1 MRFTLYYRKLG
12 VSAQQWMND
21 NEDIVKKYNEL
32 KKLSAD
38 LFKQDEMAVNARNQK
53 FRNEIEKYRELINL
67 RDKQIEQEVQMRT
80 EVEKRLQKQREL
92 VEEQK
97 ESEKLQKQLIKNFE
111 NYDHTQQTF
120 SINSWVTNRRSQLN
134 SERSNRANELIN
146 EWMTKNNGKL
156 TEENYSTVKGTID
169 KQLDREFGKK
179 FTGLQVAADGLQ
191 LAGKVLKQA
200 GTELLNLA
208 RTGISNQSN
217 AYENSFTNISVRN
230 RTTRSQYYGAQ
241 ARVNNTLSSI
251 GLRNNISTSQV
262 QDMWNTLASEGIQ
275 IDLADQQTTTKAIE
289 TVLTNQ
295 IVPYLDMSSSYMQK
309 LADDNPYIMK
319 QVRGIGTSIQNVEGS
334 NVVANEYLQD
344 MMNSLTP
351 MAELANQEI
360 GVQYADALGQL
371 ENLRNQGFSD
381 SQIGE
386 LYSTL
391 KTMVEDPYKA
401 LTSGDTMTAI
411 AASRML
417 ASGGN
422 LGDAGEWLRTYMYGF
437 EDLANAFPEGNWA
450 SLYGGIAANTLGGPS
465 ASTWTTMNAKNIS
478 AYQSSQAGRRSS
490 SGVNYA
496 ANLATSDFSGD
507 RNQTNKT
514 LQNITIEN
522 LMNELSVIN
531 EWMGNWSGVVVK
543 AIEGIGNIIKT
554 VIGVKLAGSLLGG
567 GSGSGLLGKIGGSTA
582 LGKLGTGFTSV
593 GYQAAGSKA
602 LSMTTGQLAAT
613 GVGTTLGA
621 AALIGGGT
629 ALGIN
634 GVGNVISDVSS
645 GNVNA
650 GTGWSA
656 LQGTAG
662 LGAAGV
668 ALGSGIGAVA
678 GGAGLAGGIAAAATN
693 PVGWAL
699 LAVAGIGLAGKA
711 IYDATNTTVDLTN
724 ELQREKEEALKEVR
738 TKNDATIDSMR
749 DIREQIKKSTS
760 YEEAKNIALQ
770 NGIVSQEDLN
780 KATDKSIEGLL
791 GLTDAAIEA
800 QKDYNKLTEQT
811 VSVYEDVKNSEKNS
825 AGNEI
830 MNILNIAK
838 AGGRSYKDMS
848 DTEKT
853 RMNEAIQ
860 AYIKYVNQ
868 YGNDEQKEQVKKWG
882 SAFDDGMLSKQD
894 FNKVFDGSNK
904 QVTQWFENF
913 VASDEGAKLLSGKN
927 SLSELYGE
935 DKYYSTLSSDEVMS
949 YTLNALKASNIEASK
964 SYLKVLKSYGLTWD
978 KLPSE
983 LQTTLKNS
991 FGEDI
996 SSYRQGINNVPADQ
1010 LAMLHQGEAVLT
1022 ASTANELRNMTDVY
1036 RETTSQTFNL
1046 DAIIQNQTSALII
1059 KMDEIIRAITTGVS
1073 GTQSLTRN
1081 TADAKV
1087 WDSMIHMES
1096 TKAF

>member
-1 MRFTLYYRKLG
+1 
-12 VSAQQWMND
+12 MND

-80 EVEKRLQKQREL
+80 EVEKRLQKQKEL

-97 ESEKLQKQLIKNFE
+97 TSEKLQKQLLKDFE
-111 NYDHTQQTF
+111 NYDYTQQTF
-120 SINSWVTNRRSQLN
+120 SVNSWITNRQSRLN
-134 SERSNRANELIN
+134 TERSNKANELIN
-146 EWMTKNNGKL
+146 DWIKKNGQINEG
-156 TEENYSTVKGTID
+156 NYSTVKGTIE
-169 KQLDREFGKK
+169 KQLDKEFGKK
-179 FTGLQVAADGLQ
+179 FAGLQVAADGLQ

-200 GTELLNLA
+200 GTELLSLA

-241 ARVNNTLSSI
+241 ARVNNTLSSM
-251 GLRNNISTSQV
+251 GLRNNIATSQV
-262 QDMWNTLASEGIQ
+262 QEMWNTLASEGIQ

-417 ASGGN
+417 ASGKP

-478 AYQSSQAGRRSS
+478 AYQSSQAGRKSS

-496 ANLATSDFSGD
+496 ANLATSDFSSD

-522 LMNELSVIN
+522 LMNELAVVN
-531 EWMGNWSGVVVK
+531 QWMGNWTNVIVG
-543 AIEGIGNIIKT
+543 AIQGIGNIILGVAGAK
-554 VIGVKLAGSLLGG
+554 IGGSLLGG
-567 GSGSGLLGKIGGSTA
+567 KASGILGKAGSAIGTGLSNAGST
-582 LGKLGTGFTSV
+582 LSGVGITGS
-593 GYQAAGSKA
+593 
-602 LSMTTGQLAAT
+602 AAT
-613 GVGTTLGA
+613 A
-621 AALIGGGT
+621 
-629 ALGIN
+629 
-634 GVGNVISDVSS
+634 
-645 GNVNA
+645 
-650 GTGWSA
+650 
-656 LQGTAG
+656 

-668 ALGSGIGAVA
+668 TAGIAGAAYGISTGIGQLQEGETGLGVTNIA
-678 GGAGLAGGIAAAATN
+678 GGAAMGVGAGLLLASNPIGWIVGAAGGA
-693 PVGWAL
+693 AL
-699 LAVAGIGLAGKA
+699 LGAKLYELATDSGDISKQLQEQTNEVMKNYQQAHNEEIDSLNETRDSLLKSNDLEEQKQILINAGIATQEELTSAQYNNK
-711 IYDATNTTVDLTN
+711 DALVALTDQYIASQQKLN
-724 ELQREKEEALKEVR
+724 GAAEEL
-738 TKNDATIDSMR
+738 
-749 DIREQIKKSTS
+749 
-760 YEEAKNIALQ
+760 
-770 NGIVSQEDLN
+770 VSQLEN
-780 KATDKSIEGLL
+780 KDNQQQNNISTAMFDILDK
-791 GLTDAAIEA
+791 
-800 QKDYNKLTEQT
+800 N
-811 VSVYEDVKNSEKNS
+811 
-825 AGNEI
+825 
-830 MNILNIAK
+830 
-838 AGGRSYKDMS
+838 YKDMS
-848 DTEKT
+848 DSDKQAASEFGKKYYSWLQEQAAAG
-853 RMNEAIQ
+853 NEDASWRLNKIKDKGINLLDNEFTKEDLDAIMH
-860 AYIKYVNQ
+860 Y
-868 YGNDEQKEQVKKWG
+868 
-882 SAFDDGMLSKQD
+882 
-894 FNKVFDGSNK
+894 GSNSTSNEL
-904 QVTQWFENF
+904 VRSFMTDSENVHNITTNSAVQNALGLSSSF
-913 VASDEGAKLLSGKN
+913 SKTDWTTAAEYITSAINSDDKETINNYLSQAKALGLTYKLLSE
-927 SLSELYGE
+927 LSPELTQQLK
-935 DKYYSTLSSDEVMS
+935 DK
-949 YTLNALKASNIEASK
+949 
-964 SYLKVLKSYGLTWD
+964 G
-978 KLPSE
+978 
-983 LQTTLKNS
+983 
-991 FGEDI
+991 I

-1081 TADAKV
+1081 TADAKI

>member
-1 MRFTLYYRKLG
+1 
-12 VSAQQWMND
+12 MND

-80 EVEKRLQKQREL
+80 EVEKRLQKQKEL

-97 ESEKLQKQLIKNFE
+97 TSEKLQKQLLKDFE
-111 NYDHTQQTF
+111 NYDYTQQTF
-120 SINSWVTNRRSQLN
+120 SVNSWVTNRQSRLN
-134 SERSNRANELIN
+134 TERSNKANELIN
-146 EWMTKNNGKL
+146 DWIKKNGQINEG
-156 TEENYSTVKGTID
+156 NYSTVKGTIE
-169 KQLDREFGKK
+169 KQLDKEFGKK
-179 FTGLQVAADGLQ
+179 FAGLQVAADGLQ

-200 GTELLNLA
+200 GTELLSLA

-241 ARVNNTLSSI
+241 ARVNNTLSNM
-251 GLRNNISTSQV
+251 GLRNNIATSQV
-262 QDMWNTLASEGIQ
+262 QEMWNTLASEGIQ

-401 LTSGDTMTAI
+401 LTSGDTMTSI
-411 AASRML
+411 TAARML

-437 EDLANAFPEGNWA
+437 EGLANAFPEGNWA
-450 SLYGGIAANTLGGPS
+450 SLYGGIASNTLGGPS

-490 SGVNYA
+490 SGVNYTA
-496 ANLATSDFSGD
+496 DLATSDFSSD

-531 EWMGNWSGVVVK
+531 EWMGNWSGIIVE
-543 AIEGIGNIIKT
+543 AIKGIGNIIKT
-554 VIGVKLAGSLLGG
+554 VVGVKLAGSLLGG
-567 GSGSGLLGKIGGSTA
+567 GSGSGLLGKVGSTIKTGA
-582 LGKLGTGFTSV
+582 GK
-593 GYQAAGSKA
+593 
-602 LSMTTGQLAAT
+602 
-613 GVGTTLGA
+613 
-621 AALIGGGT
+621 IGT
-629 ALGIN
+629 AAKTGLSTIGN
-634 GVGNVISDVSS
+634 GSMLAGVGNLASVAGGAYLGYQGFSNMASDISNGEFNFGTGLSTAQ
-645 GNVNA
+645 GIA
-650 GTGWSA
+650 GT
-656 LQGTAG
+656 TA
-662 LGAAGV
+662 
-668 ALGSGIGAVA
+668 AVA
-678 GGAGLAGGIAAAATN
+678 GGTAIGASLLGASGVAAAAG
-693 PVGWAL
+693 PIGWTA
-699 LAVAGIGLAGKA
+699 LAVAGIVAAGKA
-711 IYDATNTTVDLTN
+711 AYDYSKKSVDASEELKAATEAEIKTKKEANLQEEKELNKVYAQIRQTNDLEYAKQLAVNAGITTEAELREEQINTKDALVELTEEYISQKKKLNQDTTQYLSDLKGINDKEQKDFIEDFLTKYGIDKDYGDLTN
-724 ELQREKEEALKEVR
+724 EDKQVINSYGQEMQDYAREMIEAGNISADGKTYANDTYKHLAYMVEKGLLDHDYTDDNVTKGDYRILFREGTNADRRTAGKTMLLNDEIYNSLLANESVRSVLGYKYDYNTMLGNEQSIATTLGELVYAANENDKDSVEGYVKTLKQLGVNSIDDLTGSAKE
-738 TKNDATIDSMR
+738 D
-749 DIREQIKKSTS
+749 
-760 YEEAKNIALQ
+760 LQ
-770 NGIVSQEDLN
+770 NALNQVGIE
-780 KATDKSIEGLL
+780 
-791 GLTDAAIEA
+791 
-800 QKDYNKLTEQT
+800 
-811 VSVYEDVKNSEKNS
+811 
-825 AGNEI
+825 
-830 MNILNIAK
+830 
-838 AGGRSYKDMS
+838 
-848 DTEKT
+848 
-853 RMNEAIQ
+853 
-860 AYIKYVNQ
+860 
-868 YGNDEQKEQVKKWG
+868 
-882 SAFDDGMLSKQD
+882 
-894 FNKVFDGSNK
+894 
-904 QVTQWFENF
+904 
-913 VASDEGAKLLSGKN
+913 
-927 SLSELYGE
+927 
-935 DKYYSTLSSDEVMS
+935 
-949 YTLNALKASNIEASK
+949 
-964 SYLKVLKSYGLTWD
+964 
-978 KLPSE
+978 
-983 LQTTLKNS
+983 
-991 FGEDI
+991 
-996 SSYRQGINNVPADQ
+996 SYRQGINNVPADQ

>member
-1 MRFTLYYRKLG
+1 
-12 VSAQQWMND
+12 MND

-97 ESEKLQKQLIKNFE
+97 TSEKLQKQLLKDVETFNEKQPSGISNWLSNKQNKL
-111 NYDHTQQTF
+111 NTQ
-120 SINSWVTNRRSQLN
+120 
-134 SERSNRANELIN
+134 RSNRANELIN
-146 EWMTKNNGKL
+146 DWIKKNGQINEG
-156 TEENYSTVKGTID
+156 NYSTVKGTIE
-169 KQLDREFGKK
+169 KQLDKEFGKK

-200 GTELLNLA
+200 GTELLSLA

-241 ARVNNTLSSI
+241 ARVNNTLSNM
-251 GLRNNISTSQV
+251 GLRNNIATSQV
-262 QDMWNTLASEGIQ
+262 QEMWNTLASEGIQ

-371 ENLRNQGFSD
+371 ENLRNQGFSNA
-381 SQIGE
+381 QIGE
-386 LYSTL
+386 FYSNL

-411 AASRML
+411 TAARML
-417 ASGGN
+417 ASGKP

-450 SLYGGIAANTLGGPS
+450 SLYGGIASNTLGGPS

-496 ANLATSDFSGD
+496 ANLATSDFSSD

-514 LQNITIEN
+514 LQNITLEN
-522 LMNELSVIN
+522 FMNELSVIN
-531 EWMGNWSGVVVK
+531 EWMGNWTNVIVN
-543 AIEGIGNIIKT
+543 AITGIGGIIKT
-554 VIGVKLAGSLLGG
+554 VVGGKIASSLLGG
-567 GSGSGLLGKIGGSTA
+567 KASGILGGVSNGLNSAGTFIGSGLANGFSNAAPTAIGAGKIGA
-582 LGKLGTGFTSV
+582 LTGTG
-593 GYQAAGSKA
+593 GAIAGAAGV
-602 LSMTTGQLAAT
+602 LA
-613 GVGTTLGA
+613 GGA
-621 AALIGGGT
+621 MAVKGGM
-629 ALGIN
+629 
-634 GVGNVISDVSS
+634 DVYNDFQS
-645 GNVNA
+645 GDVNA
-650 GTGWSA
+650 GTA
-656 LQGTAG
+656 L
-662 LGAAGV
+662 
-668 ALGSGIGAVA
+668 SGIGAAGGAVGAGALLAFGASNPIGWVA
-678 GGAGLAGGIAAAATN
+678 LAIGGAGLLGRKLYDLATETGDISDELQEQTNEVMKNYQETHNKEIDSLNEVRDQLLKSNDAEEQKQLLINAGIATQEELN
-693 PVGWAL
+693 DEMYNNKQAL
-699 LAVAGIGLAGKA
+699 
-711 IYDATNTTVDLTN
+711 VDLTDQYIASQK
-724 ELQREKEEALKEVR
+724 ELNGAAEEL
-738 TKNDATIDSMR
+738 
-749 DIREQIKKSTS
+749 
-760 YEEAKNIALQ
+760 
-770 NGIVSQEDLN
+770 VSQLEN
-780 KATDKSIEGLL
+780 KDNEQQNSISTGMFSILDKN
-791 GLTDAAIEA
+791 
-800 QKDYNKLTEQT
+800 YNE
-811 VSVYEDVKNSEKNS
+811 
-825 AGNEI
+825 
-830 MNILNIAK
+830 
-838 AGGRSYKDMS
+838 MS
-848 DTEKT
+848 DSDK
-853 RMNEAIQ
+853 Q
-860 AYIKYVNQ
+860 AAA
-868 YGNDEQKEQVKKWG
+868 E
-882 SAFDDGMLSKQD
+882 F
-894 FNKVFDGSNK
+894 
-904 QVTQWFENF
+904 
-913 VASDEGAKLLSGKN
+913 GK
-927 SLSELYGE
+927 
-935 DKYYSTLSSDEVMS
+935 KYYSWLQEQAASGNEDASWRLDKMDKNGINLLDDEFTSKDLDAIMHYGVNSTSNKLVKSFMTDSDNVHNITTNKAIQEALGLDSSFSKTDWTTAANYIES
-949 YTLNALKASNIEASK
+949 AINSNDNDTTNNYLAQAKAM
-964 SYLKVLKSYGLTWD
+964 GLTYDVLSKMSPELTKQLND
-978 KLPSE
+978 K
-983 LQTTLKNS
+983 
-991 FGEDI
+991 GI
-996 SSYRQGINNVPADQ
+996 SSYRQGINDVPADQ
-1010 LAMLHQGEAVLT
+1010 LAYLHQGEAVLT

>member
-1 MRFTLYYRKLG
+1 
-12 VSAQQWMND
+12 MND

-80 EVEKRLQKQREL
+80 EVEKRLQKQKEL

-97 ESEKLQKQLIKNFE
+97 TSEKLQKQLLKDFE
-111 NYDHTQQTF
+111 NYDYTQQTF
-120 SINSWVTNRRSQLN
+120 SVNSWVTNRQSRLN
-134 SERSNRANELIN
+134 TERSNKANELIN
-146 EWMTKNNGKL
+146 DWIKKNGQINEG
-156 TEENYSTVKGTID
+156 NYSTVKGTIE
-169 KQLDREFGKK
+169 KQLDKEFGKK
-179 FTGLQVAADGLQ
+179 FAGLQVAADGLQ

-200 GTELLNLA
+200 GTELLSLA

-241 ARVNNTLSSI
+241 ARVNNTLSNM
-251 GLRNNISTSQV
+251 GLRNNIATSQV
-262 QDMWNTLASEGIQ
+262 QEMWNTLASEGIQ

-417 ASGGN
+417 ASGKP

-450 SLYGGIAANTLGGPS
+450 SLYGGIASNTLGGPS

-496 ANLATSDFSGD
+496 ADLATSDFSSD

-531 EWMGNWSGVVVK
+531 EWMGNWTNVIVS
-543 AIEGIGNIIKT
+543 AIQGIGNI
-554 VIGVKLAGSLLGG
+554 LLGVAG
-567 GSGSGLLGKIGGSTA
+567 AKIGGSLLSGKA
-582 LGKLGTGFTSV
+582 SGILGKAGSAIGTGLSN
-593 GYQAAGSKA
+593 AGST
-602 LSMTTGQLAAT
+602 LSGVGITGSAAT
-613 GVGTTLGA
+613 A
-621 AALIGGGT
+621 
-629 ALGIN
+629 
-634 GVGNVISDVSS
+634 
-645 GNVNA
+645 
-650 GTGWSA
+650 
-656 LQGTAG
+656 

-668 ALGSGIGAVA
+668 TAGIAGAAYGISTGIGQLQEGETGLGVTNIA
-678 GGAGLAGGIAAAATN
+678 GGAAMGVGAGLLLASN
-693 PVGWAL
+693 PVGWIVGATGGAVL
-699 LAVAGIGLAGKA
+699 LGAKLYELATDSGDISEQLQEQTNEVMKNYQQAHNEEIDSLNETRDSLLKSNDLEEQKQILINAGIATQEELTSAQYDNKDALVALTDQYIASQQELNGAAEELVSQLENKDNQQQNNISTAMFDILDKNYNNMSNSDKQAASEFGKKYYSWLQKQAAAGNEDASWRLNKITEKGINLLDNEFTKEDLDA
-711 IYDATNTTVDLTN
+711 IMHYGSNATSN
-724 ELQREKEEALKEVR
+724 ELVRSFMSDSENVHNITTNSSVQKALGLDSSFSKTDWTTAAEYI
-738 TKNDATIDSMR
+738 TSAINSDDTETINNYLS
-749 DIREQIKKSTS
+749 Q
-760 YEEAKNIALQ
+760 AKA
-770 NGIVSQEDLN
+770 
-780 KATDKSIEGLL
+780 L
-791 GLTDAAIEA
+791 GLT
-800 QKDYNKLTEQT
+800 
-811 VSVYEDVKNSEKNS
+811 YE
-825 AGNEI
+825 
-830 MNILNIAK
+830 L
-838 AGGRSYKDMS
+838 
-848 DTEKT
+848 
-853 RMNEAIQ
+853 
-860 AYIKYVNQ
+860 
-868 YGNDEQKEQVKKWG
+868 
-882 SAFDDGMLSKQD
+882 
-894 FNKVFDGSNK
+894 
-904 QVTQWFENF
+904 
-913 VASDEGAKLLSGKN
+913 
-927 SLSELYGE
+927 LSELSPE
-935 DKYYSTLSSDEVMS
+935 LTQQLKDKGI
-949 YTLNALKASNIEASK
+949 N
-964 SYLKVLKSYGLTWD
+964 
-978 KLPSE
+978 
-983 LQTTLKNS
+983 
-991 FGEDI
+991 
-996 SSYRQGINNVPADQ
+996 SYRQGINNVPADQ

>member
-1 MRFTLYYRKLG
+1 
-12 VSAQQWMND
+12 MND

-80 EVEKRLQKQREL
+80 EVEKRLQKQKEL

-97 ESEKLQKQLIKNFE
+97 TSEKLQKQLLKDFE
-111 NYDHTQQTF
+111 NYDYTQQTF
-120 SINSWVTNRRSQLN
+120 SVNSWVTNRQSRLN
-134 SERSNRANELIN
+134 TERSNKANELIN
-146 EWMTKNNGKL
+146 DWIKKNGQINEG
-156 TEENYSTVKGTID
+156 NYSTVKGTIE
-169 KQLDREFGKK
+169 KQLDKEFGKK
-179 FTGLQVAADGLQ
+179 FAGLQVAADGLQ

-200 GTELLNLA
+200 GTELLSLA

-241 ARVNNTLSSI
+241 ARVNNTLSNM
-251 GLRNNISTSQV
+251 GLRNNIATSQV
-262 QDMWNTLASEGIQ
+262 QEMWNTLASEGIQ

-417 ASGGN
+417 ASGKP

-450 SLYGGIAANTLGGPS
+450 SLYGGIASNTLGGPS

-496 ANLATSDFSGD
+496 ADLATSDFSSD

-531 EWMGNWSGVVVK
+531 EWMGNWTNVIVS
-543 AIEGIGNIIKT
+543 AIQGIGNI
-554 VIGVKLAGSLLGG
+554 LLGVAG
-567 GSGSGLLGKIGGSTA
+567 AKIGGSLLSGKA
-582 LGKLGTGFTSV
+582 SGILGKAGSAIGTGLSN
-593 GYQAAGSKA
+593 AGST
-602 LSMTTGQLAAT
+602 LSGVGITGSAAT
-613 GVGTTLGA
+613 A
-621 AALIGGGT
+621 
-629 ALGIN
+629 
-634 GVGNVISDVSS
+634 
-645 GNVNA
+645 
-650 GTGWSA
+650 
-656 LQGTAG
+656 

-668 ALGSGIGAVA
+668 TAGIAGAAYGISTGIGQLQEGETGLGVTNIA
-678 GGAGLAGGIAAAATN
+678 GGAAMGVGAGLLLASN
-693 PVGWAL
+693 PVGWIVGAAGGAAL
-699 LAVAGIGLAGKA
+699 LGAKLYELATDSGDISEQLQEQTNEVMKNYQQAHNEEIDSLNETRDSLLKSNDLEEQKQILINAGIATQEELTSAQYDNKDALVALTDQYIASQQELNGAAEELVSQLENKDNQQQNNISTAMFDILDKNYNNMSNSDKQAASEFGKKYYSWLQEQAAAGNEDASWRLNKITEKGINLLDNEFTKEDLDA
-711 IYDATNTTVDLTN
+711 IMHYGSNATSN
-724 ELQREKEEALKEVR
+724 ELVRSFMSDSENVHNITTNSSVQKALGLDSSFSKTDWTTAAEYI
-738 TKNDATIDSMR
+738 TSAINNDDTETINNYLS
-749 DIREQIKKSTS
+749 Q
-760 YEEAKNIALQ
+760 AKA
-770 NGIVSQEDLN
+770 
-780 KATDKSIEGLL
+780 L
-791 GLTDAAIEA
+791 GLT
-800 QKDYNKLTEQT
+800 
-811 VSVYEDVKNSEKNS
+811 YE
-825 AGNEI
+825 
-830 MNILNIAK
+830 L
-838 AGGRSYKDMS
+838 
-848 DTEKT
+848 
-853 RMNEAIQ
+853 
-860 AYIKYVNQ
+860 
-868 YGNDEQKEQVKKWG
+868 
-882 SAFDDGMLSKQD
+882 
-894 FNKVFDGSNK
+894 
-904 QVTQWFENF
+904 
-913 VASDEGAKLLSGKN
+913 
-927 SLSELYGE
+927 LSELSPE
-935 DKYYSTLSSDEVMS
+935 LTQQLKDKGI
-949 YTLNALKASNIEASK
+949 N
-964 SYLKVLKSYGLTWD
+964 
-978 KLPSE
+978 
-983 LQTTLKNS
+983 
-991 FGEDI
+991 
-996 SSYRQGINNVPADQ
+996 SYRQGINNVPVDQ

-1059 KMDEIIRAITTGVS
+1059 KMDEIIRAITTGIS

>member
-1 MRFTLYYRKLG
+1 
-12 VSAQQWMND
+12 MND

-53 FRNEIEKYRELINL
+53 FKNEIEKYRELINL

-92 VEEQK
+92 VEEQR
-97 ESEKLQKQLIKNFE
+97 ESEKLQKQLIKDFE

-200 GTELLNLA
+200 GTELLSLA

-241 ARVNNTLSSI
+241 ARVNNTLSNM
-251 GLRNNISTSQV
+251 GLRNNIATSQV
-262 QDMWNTLASEGIQ
+262 QEMWNTLASEGIQ

-401 LTSGDTMTAI
+401 LTSGDTMTSI
-411 AASRML
+411 TAARML

-450 SLYGGIAANTLGGPS
+450 SLYGGIASNTLGGPS

-496 ANLATSDFSGD
+496 ANLATSDFSSD

-531 EWMGNWSGVVVK
+531 GWMGNWSGVVVK

-554 VIGVKLAGSLLGG
+554 VVGVKLAGSLLGG
-567 GSGSGLLGKIGGSTA
+567 GSGSGLLGKVGSSIKTGAGKVGTAAKTGLSAVGNGSMLAGVGNLASVAGGA
-582 LGKLGTGFTSV
+582 YLGYQGFSNMASDISNGEFNLGTG
-593 GYQAAGSKA
+593 
-602 LSMTTGQLAAT
+602 LSTTQGIA
-613 GVGTTLGA
+613 GTTA
-621 AALIGGGT
+621 
-629 ALGIN
+629 
-634 GVGNVISDVSS
+634 
-645 GNVNA
+645 
-650 GTGWSA
+650 
-656 LQGTAG
+656 
-662 LGAAGV
+662 
-668 ALGSGIGAVA
+668 AVA
-678 GGAGLAGGIAAAATN
+678 GGTAIGASLLGASGVAAAAG
-693 PVGWAL
+693 PIGWAA
-699 LAVAGIGLAGKA
+699 LAVAGVAAAGKA
-711 IYDATNTTVDLTN
+711 IYDEVMENKKINESQLEEMNKQVD
-724 ELQREKEEALKEVR
+724 EEISQRKEKQ
-738 TKNDATIDSMR
+738 
-749 DIREQIKKSTS
+749 REQISAYTELRDEIISTNDVETAKRELLEAGMLTQEEYNDAQINSKDKLMDLTDEYINSAQKLNEASNAIYSEIHKEQNEDMDPYIQKTKEFMNSIVKGAGQTKMYKQDDKGRSTTESTIRALFDYYSTADSLSEDEQKIFNKMSDYMSSAYSDLSWEEIDAIVNVMDDEKKAMRSS
-760 YEEAKNIALQ
+760 I
-770 NGIVSQEDLN
+770 N
-780 KATDKSIEGLL
+780 KALKNTEILSRFTSGYGNSWTGDRVTEQL
-791 GLTDAAIEA
+791 GL
-800 QKDYNKLTEQT
+800 
-811 VSVYEDVKNSEKNS
+811 EK
-825 AGNEI
+825 
-830 MNILNIAK
+830 
-838 AGGRSYKDMS
+838 YKPM
-848 DTEKT
+848 DTEKAQTALDNIAAALINDTNTEIASETIKGYINDYKNAT
-853 RMNEAIQ
+853 RHT
-860 AYIKYVNQ
+860 
-868 YGNDEQKEQVKKWG
+868 D
-882 SAFDDGMLSKQD
+882 L
-894 FNKVFDGSNK
+894 
-904 QVTQWFENF
+904 
-913 VASDEGAKLLSGKN
+913 N
-927 SLSELYGE
+927 SLTGNSKEYITKAME
-935 DKYYSTLSSDEVMS
+935 KY
-949 YTLNALKASNIEASK
+949 NIE
-964 SYLKVLKSYGLTWD
+964 
-978 KLPSE
+978 
-983 LQTTLKNS
+983 
-991 FGEDI
+991 
-996 SSYRQGINNVPADQ
+996 SYRQGINNVPADQ

-1081 TADAKV
+1081 TADAKI

>member
-97 ESEKLQKQLIKNFE
+97 ESEKLQKQLIKDFE

-241 ARVNNTLSSI
+241 ARVNNTLSSM

-724 ELQREKEEALKEVR
+724 ELQRGKEEALKEVR

-791 GLTDAAIEA
+791 GLTDAAIES

-811 VSVYEDVKNSEKNS
+811 VSIYEDVKNSEKNS

-868 YGNDEQKEQVKKWG
+868 YGNDEQKEQVTKWG
-882 SAFDDGMLSKQD
+882 SAFDDGILSKQD

-949 YTLNALKASNIEASK
+949 YTLNALKASDIEASK

-1059 KMDEIIRAITTGVS
+1059 KMDEIIRAITTGIS

>member
-1 MRFTLYYRKLG
+1 
-12 VSAQQWMND
+12 MND

-80 EVEKRLQKQREL
+80 EVEKRLQKQKEL

-97 ESEKLQKQLIKNFE
+97 TSEKLQKQLLKDFE
-111 NYDHTQQTF
+111 NYDYTQQTF
-120 SINSWVTNRRSQLN
+120 SVNSWVTNRQSRLN
-134 SERSNRANELIN
+134 TERSNKANELIN
-146 EWMTKNNGKL
+146 DWIKKNGQINEG
-156 TEENYSTVKGTID
+156 NYSTVKGTIE
-169 KQLDREFGKK
+169 KQLDKEFGKK
-179 FTGLQVAADGLQ
+179 FAGLQVAADGLQ

-200 GTELLNLA
+200 GTELLSLA

-241 ARVNNTLSSI
+241 ARVNNTLSNM
-251 GLRNNISTSQV
+251 GLRNNIATSQV
-262 QDMWNTLASEGIQ
+262 QEMWNTLASEGIQ

-417 ASGGN
+417 ASGKP

-450 SLYGGIAANTLGGPS
+450 SLYGGIASNTLGGPS

-496 ANLATSDFSGD
+496 ADLATSDFSSD

-531 EWMGNWSGVVVK
+531 EWMGNWTNVIVS
-543 AIEGIGNIIKT
+543 AIQGIGNI
-554 VIGVKLAGSLLGG
+554 LLGVAG
-567 GSGSGLLGKIGGSTA
+567 AKIGGSLLSGKA
-582 LGKLGTGFTSV
+582 SGILGKAGSAIGTGLSN
-593 GYQAAGSKA
+593 AGST
-602 LSMTTGQLAAT
+602 LSGVGITGSAAT
-613 GVGTTLGA
+613 A
-621 AALIGGGT
+621 
-629 ALGIN
+629 
-634 GVGNVISDVSS
+634 
-645 GNVNA
+645 
-650 GTGWSA
+650 
-656 LQGTAG
+656 

-668 ALGSGIGAVA
+668 TAGIAGAAYGISTGIGQLQEGETGLGVTNIA
-678 GGAGLAGGIAAAATN
+678 GGAAMGVGAGLLLASN
-693 PVGWAL
+693 PVGWIVGAAGGAAL
-699 LAVAGIGLAGKA
+699 LGAKLYELATDSGDISEQLQEQTNEVMKNYQQAHNEEIDSLNETRDSLLKSNDLEEQKQILINAGIATQEELTSAQYDNKDALVALTDQYIASQQELNGAAEELVSQLENKDNQQQNNISTAMFDILDKNYNNMSNSDKQAASEFGKKYYSWLQEQAAAGNEDASWRLNKITKKGINLLDNEFTKEDLDA
-711 IYDATNTTVDLTN
+711 IMHYGSNATSN
-724 ELQREKEEALKEVR
+724 ELVRSFMSDSENVHNITTNSSVQKALGLDSSFSKTDWTTAAEYI
-738 TKNDATIDSMR
+738 TSAINNDDTETINNYLS
-749 DIREQIKKSTS
+749 Q
-760 YEEAKNIALQ
+760 AKA
-770 NGIVSQEDLN
+770 
-780 KATDKSIEGLL
+780 L
-791 GLTDAAIEA
+791 GLT
-800 QKDYNKLTEQT
+800 
-811 VSVYEDVKNSEKNS
+811 YE
-825 AGNEI
+825 
-830 MNILNIAK
+830 L
-838 AGGRSYKDMS
+838 
-848 DTEKT
+848 
-853 RMNEAIQ
+853 
-860 AYIKYVNQ
+860 
-868 YGNDEQKEQVKKWG
+868 
-882 SAFDDGMLSKQD
+882 
-894 FNKVFDGSNK
+894 
-904 QVTQWFENF
+904 
-913 VASDEGAKLLSGKN
+913 
-927 SLSELYGE
+927 LSELSPE
-935 DKYYSTLSSDEVMS
+935 LTQQLKDKGI
-949 YTLNALKASNIEASK
+949 N
-964 SYLKVLKSYGLTWD
+964 
-978 KLPSE
+978 
-983 LQTTLKNS
+983 
-991 FGEDI
+991 
-996 SSYRQGINNVPADQ
+996 SYRQGINNVPDDQ